1 VTAQADP
8 APPGGGGDPVA
19 TIRRR
24 VVKSAATLVFTGAC
38 IVYIASKIDLSE
50 TWDVLSD
57 ARLGY
62 LALALAILLAALVPL
77 AWRWQVLLRAQ
88 GVHDRL
94 PWLLRAY
101 LVSYTAG
108 QVLPTSLG
116 GDAMRALETSRRH
129 RGVSGVVTG
138 SIVLERG
145 MGAAATLILGG
156 LGFLLAIGRYDVGGY
171 LWLELAL
178 AVGTVVVALAAFSRS
193 ARRPLRRVEHVLAR
207 VGLARPVGALYRGLH
222 VYRSH
227 GRLLVALLGLTV
239 VVQAFRILTIWLAG
253 ESVGVDLSPLPY
265 FVMGPLFFLVML
277 APFTLNGFALREAFF
292 VSFLGQLGVSA
303 DQAFATGFV
312 YFLLSLALSVPGAL
326 IMGWE
331 GIAHL
336 RVSEDAAG
344 RRESGSE
351 AAARAGSRP
360 EP

>member
-1 VTAQADP
+1 MSAYGEPP
-8 APPGGGGDPVA
+8 APGGDRDTVS
-19 TIRRR
+19 TVRRR
-24 VVKSAATLVFTGAC
+24 VVKGSATLLFTAVC
-38 IVYIASKIDLSE
+38 VVYIVSKIDLSE
-50 TWDVLSD
+50 TWDILSD

-62 LALALAILLAALVPL
+62 VALALAILLAALVPL
-77 AWRWQVLLRAQ
+77 AWRWQVLLRVR

-94 PWLLRAY
+94 AWLLRAY

-129 RGVSGVVTG
+129 RGETGLITG

-156 LGFLLAIGRYDVGGY
+156 AGFLLAIGRYDVGGY

-178 AVGTVVVALAAFSRS
+178 ALGTVLVGAAAFSRS
-193 ARRPLRRVEHVLAR
+193 ARRPLRRLEPLLAR
-207 VGLARPVGALYRGLH
+207 VGLARPLGALYRGLH
-222 VYRSH
+222 AYRDH
-227 GRLLVALLGLTV
+227 GGLLAALLALTV

-253 ESVGVDLSPLPY
+253 EAVGVDLSPLPY

-292 VSFLGQLGVSA
+292 VSFLGQLGVDA

-331 GIAHL
+331 GLAHFF
-336 RVSEDAAG
+336 RKDAAG
-344 RRESGSE
+344 RPESGSE
-351 AAARAGSRP
+351 AKAPAATTR